1 MSARGRPKR
10 RNQGRRPAWH
20 DEEPPRGSGGASR
33 QQQAKKRR
41 VAVEEPS
48 SPGEDD
54 SQDAWYENAGT
65 SAARDA
71 RPEAQAVQ
79 GPCSGCRH
87 PTDRSPARLTAA
99 TTAEMKRLVSAAFA
113 PATQAAYKQGIESF
127 EVFRGEHGLGHE
139 WPVPSQHVI
148 HFAAHLSLTG
158 RAHTTARTY
167 LAGIGAKHKLKG
179 WDDPTEHFL
188 LKKLLQGMAKLDR
201 RQDQRKPIT
210 FQRLKDLIGVLPG
223 VCANTFEQALFTAA
237 FCFAF
242 FGFFR
247 VSEIVGQGNAVKG
260 GRTGISYADVVLG
273 EDLTVHIAGSKTD
286 QANKGE
292 KVVMRRVERH
302 PQVCPVRA
310 MEAYLRVRPCGPGPL
325 WKHFDGSSLTRYQ
338 FQAVLKKGAS
348 VLGWKVNRFT
358 SHSFRIGAATTA
370 AVNGTP
376 MRDIMALGRWGS
388 QAVTK
393 YVRPDLE

>member
-1 MSARGRPKR
+1 M
-10 RNQGRRPAWH
+10 
-20 DEEPPRGSGGASR
+20 
-33 QQQAKKRR
+33 
-41 VAVEEPS
+41 
-48 SPGEDD
+48 
-54 SQDAWYENAGT
+54 
-65 SAARDA
+65 
-71 RPEAQAVQ
+71 
-79 GPCSGCRH
+79 
-87 PTDRSPARLTAA
+87 
-99 TTAEMKRLVSAAFA
+99 
-113 PATQAAYKQGIESF
+113 
-127 EVFRGEHGLGHE
+127 
-139 WPVPSQHVI
+139 
-148 HFAAHLSLTG
+148 
-158 RAHTTARTY
+158 
-167 LAGIGAKHKLKG
+167 
-179 WDDPTEHFL
+179 
-188 LKKLLQGMAKLDR
+188 
-201 RQDQRKPIT
+201 
-210 FQRLKDLIGVLPG
+210 
-223 VCANTFEQALFTAA
+223 
-237 FCFAF
+237 
-242 FGFFR
+242 
-247 VSEIVGQGNAVKG
+247 GQGNAVKG

-310 MEAYLRVRPCGPGPL
+310 IAQ